1 MQKEILA
8 RRQKFT
14 KKMQSNSAAIF
25 FAAPEVIRSNDS
37 YYPFRQNSDFW
48 YLTGFNEPQAALL
61 IIKDVDHQIKTI
73 LFNRKK
79 DKSAEIWTGHRMGQ
93 DEAISQIQV
102 DETYVFDEISVKLP
116 DLITDK
122 RVLYHAN
129 LGYCYAEKIIYEL
142 IQNQTKTNQQRDN
155 SELKIINWQ
164 YILHEQRLFKSSTE
178 IDLMRKASKISTGA
192 HIRAMETCRPGLF
205 EYHLEAEIVY
215 EFGKQGAKSP
225 AYNSIVGNG
234 DNACILHYTK
244 NSDKLKAGNL
254 VLVDAGCEYQYYASD
269 ITRTFPVDGKFTKPQ
284 RDIYDIVL
292 KAQTYAIDHL
302 KPGASIGTVNADIIR
317 IKLAGLLA
325 LCILQGDLDQ
335 LITQKAHLPFY
346 MHGISHWLGM
356 DVHDVGDYKN
366 GKNDRILEPG
376 MVLTVEPGLYIH
388 KNLDVPLVYK
398 GIGVRIEDNIVITE
412 QGNEILTS
420 AAPKTPDDIEALMAK
435 SH

>member
-8 RRQKFT
+8 RRQKFI

-48 YLTGFNEPQAALL
+48 YLTGFDEPQAALL
-61 IIKDVDHQIKTI
+61 IIKDADHQIKTI

-79 DKSAEIWTGHRMGQ
+79 DKSAEIWTGYRMGQ

-102 DETYVFDEISVKLP
+102 DETYIFDEISTKLP
-116 DLITDK
+116 DLLTG
-122 RVLYHAN
+122 RQVLYHAD
-129 LGYCYAEKIIYEL
+129 LGYCYAEKIIYDL
-142 IQNQTKTNQQRDN
+142 VKSRTKSKQQPDN
-155 SELKIINWQ
+155 LALKIINWQ
-164 YILHEQRLFKSSTE
+164 YILHEQRLFKSSAE
-178 IDLMRKASKISTGA
+178 IDLMRKASKISTDA
-192 HIRAMETCRPGLF
+192 HIRAMKICRAGLF
-205 EYHLEAEIVY
+205 EYHLEAEIVH

-234 DNACILHYTK
+234 NNACILHYTQ
-244 NSDKLKAGNL
+244 NSDELKTGNL

-292 KAQTYAIDHL
+292 RAQTYAIDHL
-302 KPGASIGTVNADIIR
+302 KPGASIGKVNTDIIR

-325 LCILQGDLDQ
+325 LRILQGDLEQ
-335 LITQKAHLPFY
+335 LVTQKAHLPFY
-346 MHGISHWLGM
+346 MHGLSHWLGL
-356 DVHDVGDYKN
+356 DVHDVGDYKK
-366 GKNDRILEPG
+366 GKKDRILEPG

-388 KNLDVPLVYK
+388 KDLDVPVIYK

-412 QGNEILTS
+412 QGNETLTS
-420 AAPKTPDDIEALMAK
+420 AVPKTPDDIEALMAEN
-435 SH
+435 H